1 MYDPFATPWTVA
13 RQAPLFMEFP
23 KQEYW
28 HGLPFLTLGIFPTQ
42 ESNPGLLFGRG
53 FFTTEV
59 PVVYSGLLDFYIMSF
74 FCSRNLMYP
83 RVLLAVTISQNFLL
97 LHNLI
102 GFRNC
107 GQMFYSMS
115 LNCDFSD
122 AFLMIKLGL
131 YFWTDP
137 EISANVITLYQE
149 NILLT

>member
-1 MYDPFATPWTVA
+1 
-13 RQAPLFMEFP
+13 
-23 KQEYW
+23 
-28 HGLPFLTLGIFPTQ
+28 
-42 ESNPGLLFGRG
+42 
-53 FFTTEV
+53 
-59 PVVYSGLLDFYIMSF
+59 
-74 FCSRNLMYP
+74 MYP

>member
-1 MYDPFATPWTVA
+1 MTLLRP
-13 RQAPLFMEFP
+13 
-23 KQEYW
+23 
-28 HGLPFLTLGIFPTQ
+28 HGLQPARLLCSWNFPSKNTGMGCHFLLWGSSQHRNQTQ
-42 ESNPGLLFGRG
+42 ASCLAGG

-97 LHNLI
+97 LHNII

-122 AFLMIKLGL
+122 AFLMIQLGL

>member
-53 FFTTEV
+53 FFTTEG

-83 RVLLAVTISQNFLL
+83 RVLLAVTISQNVLL
-97 LHNLI
+97 LNNIIVL
-102 GFRNC
+102 RNF
-107 GQMFYSMS
+107 GQMF
-115 LNCDFSD
+115 
-122 AFLMIKLGL
+122 
-131 YFWTDP
+131 
-137 EISANVITLYQE
+137 
-149 NILLT
+149 